1 MSDDEN
7 DETYIVTVHHVSD
20 ESDPSIRIGISSYI
34 GVAIVAIFFLSI
46 VTEAFFDASDELAIG
61 YILSACIL
69 AFSYYYKS
77 KPSKVKPESSN
88 GIPGTLKN
96 SRPMN
101 NRIPVTLKNSRP
113 MNIAIIAFQ
122 VAIIIASQLFYN
134 VDFLIALIV
143 LNVIAAAVLAYIRF
157 FSKNS
162 VNFTTGNPEK
172 LNLIINILLVWT
184 FVLSVASSASGSI
197 LDDTGYGIGI
207 LVTIIIILVT
217 KHKKKK
223 AINNLPK

>member
-88 GIPGTLKN
+88 GIP
-96 SRPMN
+96 
-101 NRIPVTLKNSRP
+101 VTLKNSRP

-184 FVLSVASSASGSI
+184 FVFSVASSASGSI

>member
-88 GIPGTLKN
+88 GIP
-96 SRPMN
+96 
-101 NRIPVTLKNSRP
+101 VTLKNSRP

-184 FVLSVASSASGSI
+184 FVFSVSSSASGSI